1 MDQKIKRVVSVN
13 LPTSFGEFDFLAY
26 SNEANEAMPHLA
38 LVARGTDFNNTVNVR
53 IHSECLTGDVFG
65 SKRCECGEQLHLAM
79 KYITEY
85 GGVMIYLRQE
95 GRGIGLINKLHAYVK
110 QDQGF
115 DTAEANVALGFEYD
129 ERTYEEA
136 IAILQDLNIKKINI
150 LTNNPKKIAYVENSG
165 IEIIDR
171 IKIEAKP
178 SIQNKNY
185 LKTKKEK
192 FGHFLDEV

>member
-13 LPTSFGEFDFLAY
+13 LPTFDGEFDFIAY
-26 SNEANEAMPHLA
+26 SNGANEAMPHLA
-38 LVARGTDFNNTVNVR
+38 LVARGTDFTNTVNVR

-129 ERTYEEA
+129 ERSYEEA
-136 IAILQDLNIKKINI
+136 ISILNDLKIKHINI
-150 LTNNPKKIAYVENSG
+150 LTNNPAKIASIEKSN
-165 IEIIDR
+165 IEIMSR

-178 SIQNKNY
+178 SNENKKY
-185 LKTKKEK
+185 LRTKKEK
-192 FGHFLDEV
+192 FGHLLDEV